1 MRIHRRNSLPE
12 PPAGRADHTTD
23 APARRL
29 RWRARHRRDRE
40 NVRQA
45 PESAAGGNRTARVQ
59 AAPGET
65 MAAETMAAETMAA
78 EHGRSPGETMAAA
91 MQLAIALLTAGLDSP
106 ELEAWAADALTPV
119 DADGLGDFMA
129 GLHVI
134 SVLLLNELHEVTGE
148 PSAAILQRLAILAE
162 RGGGHPSPTKAGRLA
177 GPVSAAARRGHLIVS
192 PTVNSRYLLF
202 VLVDEPAWPDRC
214 DDDRGG
220 RCDACEGAG

>member
-29 RWRARHRRDRE
+29 RWRARHRRDRG

-59 AAPGET
+59 AAPAEAMPAET
-65 MAAETMAAETMAA
+65 MPAEAMAAEAA
-78 EHGRSPGETMAAA
+78 PGETMAAA

-119 DADGLGDFMA
+119 DADGLADFMA

-148 PSAAILQRLAILAE
+148 PSAAILQRMAILAE
-162 RGGGHPSPTKAGRLA
+162 RQRGTPLA
-177 GPVSAAARRGHLIVS
+177 
-192 PTVNSRYLLF
+192 
-202 VLVDEPAWPDRC
+202 D
-214 DDDRGG
+214 
-220 RCDACEGAG
+220 